1 MTERSLFPAGI
12 PPSRSA
18 RAEYAKTKNVA
29 APPRGSKMTEQII
42 EATTEM
48 KDMKVKLSTVWIFAM
63 FNYLY
68 ADVLTLTLALAHPEA
83 LKKGY
88 VGGVP
93 VTQEFMLGA
102 AILMEIP
109 IAMVL
114 LSRILKYKANC
125 WANIIAAV
133 ILTVAHTLS
142 FFVGG
147 TPRIISFYTFF
158 STIEIVCTLLIVWY
172 AWKRPNLEDV
182 LVMKSNN

>member
-1 MTERSLFPAGI
+1 
-12 PPSRSA
+12 
-18 RAEYAKTKNVA
+18 
-29 APPRGSKMTEQII
+29 MTEQIT

-48 KDMKVKLSTVWIFAM
+48 KDMKVKLSTMWIFAM

-68 ADVLTLTLALAHPEA
+68 ADILTLTLALAHPEA

-93 VTQEFMLGA
+93 VSQGFMLGA

-109 IAMVL
+109 IAMIL
-114 LSRILKYKANC
+114 LSRILRYKVNR

-133 ILTVAHTLS
+133 ILTVAQALS
-142 FFVGG
+142 FVIGG

-172 AWKRPNLEDV
+172 AWKWPNLEDV
-182 LVMKSNN
+182 LVIRSTN